1 VMTINRH
8 NNHVEVEFLPLF
20 ADSIVTGST
29 TARFATDAFY
39 V

>member
-1 VMTINRH
+1 MTINRH

-20 ADSIVTGST
+20 ADSIVST
-29 TARFATDAFY
+29 TARFATDAVY